1 MMQLKCYMKDQGA
14 ELPKKRW
21 TLLQFNIKLF
31 RVGRLASGITGTGP
45 VGDIGL
51 SPACCKHRA
60 AIRVS
65 SNMAIGLVM
74 SGVHLT

>member
-1 MMQLKCYMKDQGA
+1 MTQLKCYMKDQGA

-45 VGDIGL
+45 VGENGFESCVL
-51 SPACCKHRA
+51 QAQGSQQSEFR
-60 AIRVS
+60 R
-65 SNMAIGLVM
+65 
-74 SGVHLT
+74 TWR